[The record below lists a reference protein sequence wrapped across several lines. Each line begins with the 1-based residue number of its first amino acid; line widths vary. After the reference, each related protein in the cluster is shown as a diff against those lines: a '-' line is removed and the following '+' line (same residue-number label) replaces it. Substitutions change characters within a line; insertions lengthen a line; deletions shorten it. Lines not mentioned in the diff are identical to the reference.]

1 MGADAVIVYAGD
13 DPVLI
18 AMAETLLRD
27 AGISFLLIEN
37 AEISSIEVARDREAA
52 ALAVLDEMPE
62 GSEVDDEAADSAWN
76 Q

>member
-1 MGADAVIVYAGD
+1 MGAEVVTVYKGD

-27 AGISFLLIEN
+27 AGISFLLLET
-37 AEISSIEVARDREAA
+37 ATISSIEVARDRESA
-52 ALAVLDEMPE
+52 ALAILDEMPE
-62 GSEVDDEAADSAWN
+62 GPEVDDEAADSAWN